1 MGMMKSAL
9 TGGFKKNAS
18 RTVAPEVGVGKGVI
32 TPDQATIDRFKPK
45 GLAKVP
51 TNRSKEEQA
60 QIEADARLTTSYR
73 GSAQPM
79 VAKAATMPP
88 KAPLSNLR
96 SSVKSV
102 ATNVKTAVAKQPES
116 KKVAIGAALQK
127 KPVGRVVGGLASK
140 FLKRR

>member
-1 MGMMKSAL
+1 MMKKLGKAL
-9 TGGFKKNAS
+9 RGGAVA
-18 RTVAPEVGVGKGVI
+18 VAPKKAAPMMGGAVAAASKQMQPALGGVAAAKM
-32 TPDQATIDRFKPK
+32 PDQ
-45 GLAKVP
+45 
-51 TNRSKEEQA
+51 
-60 QIEADARLTTSYR
+60 
-73 GSAQPM
+73 
-79 VAKAATMPP
+79 
-88 KAPLSNLR
+88 APLSNLR